1 MRILLLSF
9 LLVSSSLIAQEAIGN
24 VGNVNVFP
32 NTEIG
37 LFGNLT
43 NNGTFTS
50 SGGTIYITGT
60 DYQLIDG
67 NSKIT
72 TYNTVL
78 NNDSSAKLDN
88 QLEVMNTLIFAK
100 GKLITDRSDATSQ
113 FLNFLAGSS
122 YSGFSDAR
130 FVDGVVRKT
139 GNSAFTFP
147 VGDSIQM
154 QPISISAPSSVTDH
168 FTGYY
173 QYADPM
179 DVSYDPT
186 SFGPGI
192 NNVSRCEYWVMNP
205 TGGNSTVRMTL
216 SFDLFSCGI
225 YETEDL
231 LVVRWDGT
239 QWVTDGTVNV
249 SGLAENGT
257 IEMDSPCL
265 DCGSFNAF
273 TLASSS
279 PLNPLPVE
287 LLFFDAKLKD
297 RTVDITWQTASEH
310 NNDYFSIERSQD
322 GINFEVIT
330 IVPGAGNSTDLL
342 SYFSKDPNPY
352 EGTSYYRLKQTDYDG
367 AYEYS
372 PIRVVQL
379 SGEGAI
385 SIFPNPSS
393 NGTVTFSSSNPI
405 GKLTIYAADGKQVFN
420 ESVENTIN
428 LKLATG
434 IYHAVFNQ
442 NGIIKS
448 EKLVITN

>member
-9 LLVSSSLIAQEAIGN
+9 LLVSNSILAQEAIGN
-24 VGNVNVFP
+24 LGNVNVFP
-32 NTEIG
+32 NAEIG

-168 FTGYY
+168 FTGFY

-179 DVSYDPT
+179 NVSYDPT

-297 RTVDITWQTASEH
+297 RTVDLTWQTASEH

-322 GINFEVIT
+322 GTNFEVIT

-342 SYFSKDPNPY
+342 SYYSKDPNPY

-367 AYEYS
+367 AFEYS
-372 PIRVVQL
+372 PIIVVQL
-379 SGEGAI
+379 SEEGAI

>member
-9 LLVSSSLIAQEAIGN
+9 LFISSSLFSQEAIGN
-24 VGNVNVFP
+24 LGNVNVFP

-67 NSKIT
+67 SSKIT

-88 QLEVMNTLIFAK
+88 QLEVINTLTFAR
-100 GKLITDRSDATSQ
+100 GKLITDRSDATTQ
-113 FLNFLAGSS
+113 FLNFLAGSN
-122 YSGFSDAR
+122 YSGFSDTK

-139 GNSAFTFP
+139 GNTAFTFP

-154 QPISISAPSSVTDH
+154 QPISISAPSSISDH
-168 FTGYY
+168 FTGFY
-173 QYADPM
+173 QYTDPM
-179 DVSYDPT
+179 EVSLDPT
-186 SFGPGI
+186 SFGAGI

-216 SFDLFSCGI
+216 NFDLFSCGI
-225 YETEDL
+225 YETADL
-231 LVVRWDGT
+231 LLVRWNGTEWVIDG
-239 QWVTDGTVNV
+239 DVNI

-257 IEMDSPCL
+257 IEMDSPCT

-273 TLASSS
+273 TLASST

-287 LLFFDAKLKD
+287 LLFFNAQMKNRIVEL
-297 RTVDITWQTASEH
+297 TWQTASEH

-322 GINFEVIT
+322 GENFEVVT
-330 IVPGAGNSTDLL
+330 LVPGAGNSTDLL
-342 SYFSKDPNPY
+342 AYFSKDLNPY
-352 EGTSYYRLKQTDYDG
+352 MGTSYYRLKQTDYDG
-367 AYEYS
+367 AFEYS
-372 PIRVVQL
+372 PIRVVQM
-379 SGEGAI
+379 SEDDVI
-385 SIFPNPSS
+385 SIFPNPT
-393 NGTVTFSSSNPI
+393 NTGIVTINSSSPI
-405 GKLTIYAADGKQVFN
+405 QDFKVYTADGKIVFEGEV
-420 ESVENTIN
+420 ESTLSLQLN
-428 LKLATG
+428 AG
-434 IYHAVFNQ
+434 IYHAVFTQ
-442 NGIIKS
+442 QGKTKS
-448 EKLVITN
+448 QKIVVTR